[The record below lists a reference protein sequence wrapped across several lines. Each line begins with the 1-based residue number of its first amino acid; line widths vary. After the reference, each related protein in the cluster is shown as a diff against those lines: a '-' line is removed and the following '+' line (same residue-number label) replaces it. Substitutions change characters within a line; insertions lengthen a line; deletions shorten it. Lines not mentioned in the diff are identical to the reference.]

1 MLDLPVEAPELVL
14 YRGDDRVQ
22 EYVLR
27 KSDGDPVETTGWDL
41 VCQVRRANPSRLVNV
56 QVSSPGA
63 GRILLSFSAALFS
76 ELGYGGRF
84 DVEGKQGDTTLTFLR
99 GKLTVQDDVTRREP

>member
-1 MLDLPVEAPELVL
+1 MLDLPVVAPELVL

-27 KSDGDPVETTGWDL
+27 KPDGDPVDVGSWDL
-41 VCQVRRANPSRLVNV
+41 VCQVRRANPSRLVGV
-56 QVSSPGA
+56 PVASPGP
-63 GRILLSFSAALFS
+63 GRIVLSFPAALFS

-84 DVEGKQGDTTLTFLR
+84 DVEGKQGDTILTFIR
-99 GKLTVQDDVTRREP
+99 GKLAVTDDVTRREP

>member
-22 EYVLR
+22 EYVL
-27 KSDGDPVETTGWDL
+27 SSAGVPVETTGWDL
-41 VCQVRRANPSRLVNV
+41 VCQVRRQSPSRLVNV
-56 QVSSPGA
+56 PVSSPA
-63 GRILLSFSAALFS
+63 PGRIVLTFPAALFS

-84 DVEGKQGDTTLTFLR
+84 DVEGKQGDTILTFIRGVLR
-99 GKLTVQDDVTRREP
+99 VTDDVTRREP